1 MATSTW
7 TCNCLATWG
16 EDACADRRR
25 RGRVLSSR
33 TGTPANQIWEDTDR
47 ERTTRT
53 TIMSGTV
60 IGSSIVIDGEVTGSD
75 DVVVLGIVKGRVS
88 VDAHVAVER
97 EGTLEANVEALS
109 VAVAGSVTGDIRAE
123 ESAELTP
130 EARVTG
136 DISASNVEI
145 AKGASYRGSVDMTR

>member
-1 MATSTW
+1 
-7 TCNCLATWG
+7 
-16 EDACADRRR
+16 
-25 RGRVLSSR
+25 
-33 TGTPANQIWEDTDR
+33 
-47 ERTTRT
+47 
-53 TIMSGTV
+53 MSGTV